1 MNRRL
6 LNFVLASFLCAV
18 WLLGLGA
25 MAWLSA
31 DRPQPRPA
39 APAAR

>member
-6 LNFVLASFLCAV
+6 LNFVLALFLFMGWV
-18 WLLGLGA
+18 LGLGA

-31 DRPQPRPA
+31 DRPQPRPL